1 MFLRRRARRAGAV
14 SLPRIRGGVS
24 QAADFFILFI
34 RSSPHTRGCFAPPR
48 ALTLC
53 GSVFPAY
60 AGVFLKAPQATDDD
74 AGLPRI
80 RGGVSYSG
88 RPPPLGVQSSP
99 HTRGCFSP
107 SPARLRPL
115 WVFPAYAGVF
125 PLSATHVS
133 APGGL
138 PRIRGGVSDS
148 CSGKGSEAGSS
159 PHTRGC
165 FPPVP
170 CFRRYSLVF
179 PAYAGCF
186 LTLVSSNLI
195 IVVFPAYAGVFPTRT
210 RSAPAVP
217 GLPRIRGGVSIPHD
231 QLIQSI
237 ESSPHTRGCF

>member
-1 MFLRRRARRAGAV
+1 MTNKVNFFYC
-14 SLPRIRGGVS
+14 LPRIRGGVS
-24 QAADFFILFI
+24 HSCRRCEVCFT
-34 RSSPHTRGCFAPPR
+34 SSPHTRGCFAPPR

-179 PAYAGCF
+179 PAYAGVF
-186 LTLVSSNLI
+186 LNISFLKFN
-195 IVVFPAYAGVFPTRT
+195 YR
-210 RSAPAVP
+210 R
-217 GLPRIRGGVSIPHD
+217 LPRIRGGVSH
-231 QLIQSI
+231 SHSFGTSSAG
-237 ESSPHTRGCF
+237 SSPHTRG